1 MTKRDAYRIVYN
13 DILNRDMKMFL
24 GSFDAVNGTDD
35 FIFGVAT
42 VMEFIALESSE
53 ADCDS
58 YQKIF
63 SDNFQKS
70 VDRAKEIRYNIKR
83 KGEVNRNEM

>member
-1 MTKRDAYRIVYN
+1 MTKQDAYRIVYN
-13 DILNRDMKMFL
+13 DILNRDVRMFM
-24 GSFDAVNGTDD
+24 GCFDAVNGTHD

-42 VMEFIALESSE
+42 VMEFIAFESSE
-53 ADCDS
+53 ADYES

-70 VDRAKEIRYNIKR
+70 VDRAKEIRYNKHINKE
-83 KGEVNRNEM
+83 GEK

>member
-13 DILNRDMKMFL
+13 DILNRDAKMFL

-35 FIFGVAT
+35 FMFGVAT

-53 ADCDS
+53 ADHES
-58 YQKIF
+58 YQEIF
-63 SDNFQKS
+63 SDNYQKS
-70 VDRAKEIRYNIKR
+70 VDRAKEIRYNKHR
-83 KGEVNRNEM
+83 